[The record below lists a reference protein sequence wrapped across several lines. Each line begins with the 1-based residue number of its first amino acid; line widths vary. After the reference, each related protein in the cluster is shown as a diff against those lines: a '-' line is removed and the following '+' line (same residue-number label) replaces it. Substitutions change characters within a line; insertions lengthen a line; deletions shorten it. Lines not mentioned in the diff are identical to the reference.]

1 MAGWLERGAR
11 RGIMNLLEG
20 GLETQRKF
28 IEKEKEKVTY
38 LVQVIA
44 TSLLLMIL
52 ARGGRDVDFM

>member
-1 MAGWLERGAR
+1 
-11 RGIMNLLEG
+11 MNLLEG